1 MRAPQPRDD
10 AAGYRQLY
18 SNPAIYRYVGDTHI
32 RTIQDAE
39 QELARLLSISTISL
53 WVIFNMDNE
62 ILGRYFL
69 NLDQRLLERVT
80 GEGNRIRPDYW
91 RRGVNRAA
99 RRLMFTYA
107 FTELGAN
114 AYETAISAFSVL
126 SITRV
131 SRTRYLSLI
140 NQHLIYLENRNY
152 KAYFP
157 LIEKVSS

>member
-1 MRAPQPRDD
+1 
-10 AAGYRQLY
+10 
-18 SNPAIYRYVGDTHI
+18 
-32 RTIQDAE
+32 
-39 QELARLLSISTISL
+39 
-53 WVIFNMDNE
+53 MDNE

-152 KAYFP
+152 KAYFDDTQVYEGTLISGVFNSIFFRVSIYGFLCDPGMTRSAP
-157 LIEKVSS
+157 LLASMGCR